1 VQPPDLHVKITS
13 QSTSLSPN
21 GLRQV
26 QDWQGQCTLVT
37 LPLGV
42 LKHNPPKFVPEL
54 PLRRREAIN
63 RLGFGLLNKIV
74 LKYDHAW
81 WSSAKGEAFA
91 FAHSASFMLLP
102 DFDKDPARLQGPK
115 GGKLEQIHRGAFP
128 GRSQEEREKN
138 PLAVAIIDLHTLSNI
153 PALEFMIGGDIADAL
168 EECTDE
174 QVAAWAHAV
183 VADYLG
189 PFMAATGADGKATI
203 PRQVKDKVPEPTKV
217 HVTRW
222 RSDRFAF
229 GSYAY
234 SPAHGDGEQGS
245 TPLDFL
251 ELSRTLW
258 GRVFW
263 AGEHTEV
270 DSYAS
275 AHGAWLSGDR
285 EGRKILRNLAGWTNS
300 L

>member
-1 VQPPDLHVKITS
+1 VKITS

-26 QDWQGQCTLVT
+26 QDWRGLCTLVT

-42 LKHNPPKFVPEL
+42 LKHNPPKFTPEL

-74 LKYDHAW
+74 LKYDQAW
-81 WSSAKGEAFA
+81 WSSAKGEALTS
-91 FAHSASFMLLP
+91 AHGSSYILLP
-102 DFDKDPARLQGPK
+102 DFDKDPVRLQGPK

-128 GRSQEEREKN
+128 GRSQEERERN
-138 PLAVAIIDLHTLSNI
+138 PLAVAIMDLNTLSNI
-153 PALEFMIGGDIADAL
+153 PALEFMIGGDVADAL

-174 QVAAWAHAV
+174 QVATWAHAV

-189 PFMAATGADGKATI
+189 PFTAATSADENATT
-203 PRQVKDKVPEPTKV
+203 PVELKDNIPEPTKV

-234 SPAHGDGEQGS
+234 SPAQKEGEQES

>member
-1 VQPPDLHVKITS
+1 VKITS

-26 QDWQGQCTLVT
+26 QDWRGQCTLVT

-42 LKHNPPKFVPEL
+42 LKHNPPKFTPEL

-63 RLGFGLLNKIV
+63 RLGFGLLNKV
-74 LKYDHAW
+74 FLKYDQAW
-81 WSSAKGEAFA
+81 WSSAKGEALTIA
-91 FAHSASFMLLP
+91 RCSSFVLLP
-102 DFDKDPARLQGPK
+102 DFDKDPVRLQGPK

-138 PLAVAIIDLHTLSNI
+138 PLAVAVMDLNTLSNI
-153 PALEFMIGGDIADAL
+153 PALEFMIGGDTADAL

-174 QVAAWAHAV
+174 QVAAWAHAIV
-183 VADYLG
+183 TEYLG
-189 PFMAATGADGKATI
+189 PFTAAAGADGKATTLME
-203 PRQVKDKVPEPTKV
+203 VTDKVPEPTKV
-217 HVTRW
+217 YVTRW

-234 SPAHGDGEQGS
+234 SPAVGDGEQES

-275 AHGAWLSGDR
+275 AHGAWFSGDR
-285 EGRKILRNLAGWTNS
+285 EGKKILRNLAGWTNS

>member
-1 VQPPDLHVKITS
+1 
-13 QSTSLSPN
+13 
-21 GLRQV
+21 
-26 QDWQGQCTLVT
+26 
-37 LPLGV
+37 
-42 LKHNPPKFVPEL
+42 
-54 PLRRREAIN
+54 
-63 RLGFGLLNKIV
+63 
-74 LKYDHAW
+74 
-81 WSSAKGEAFA
+81 
-91 FAHSASFMLLP
+91 M
-102 DFDKDPARLQGPK
+102 RLQGPK

-128 GRSQEEREKN
+128 GRSQEEREQN
-138 PLAVAIIDLHTLSNI
+138 PLAVAVLDLNTLSNI
-153 PALEFMIGGDIADAL
+153 PALEFMIGGDTADAL

-174 QVAAWAHAV
+174 QVAAWARAV
-183 VADYLG
+183 VTDYLG
-189 PFMAATGADGKATI
+189 PFTAATGADGKATTPTDVENEI
-203 PRQVKDKVPEPTKV
+203 PEPTKA

-222 RSDRFAF
+222 RSDRFSF

-234 SPAHGDGEQGS
+234 SPAAEDGEQES

-285 EGRKILRNLAGWTNS
+285 EGRKILRNLAGWTNG

>member
-1 VQPPDLHVKITS
+1 MKITS

-21 GLRQV
+21 GQRQV
-26 QDWQGQCTLVT
+26 QDWQGLCTLVT

-42 LKHNPPKFVPEL
+42 LKHNPPKFTPEL
-54 PLRRREAIN
+54 PLRRREAID
-63 RLGFGLLNKIV
+63 RLGFGLLDKIV
-74 LKYDHAW
+74 LKYDQAW
-81 WSSAKGEAFA
+81 WSPVKRGEATT
-91 FAHSASFMLLP
+91 FAHGALFMLLP
-102 DFDKDPARLQGPK
+102 DFDKDPVRLQGPK

-138 PLAVAIIDLHTLSNI
+138 PLAVWIVDLNMLSNI
-153 PALEFMIGGDIADAL
+153 PALEFMIGGDVADAL

-174 QVAAWAHAV
+174 QVATWAHAV

-189 PFMAATGADGKATI
+189 PFTAVTSADGKAPTPVELKHKI
-203 PRQVKDKVPEPTKV
+203 PEPTKM

-234 SPAHGDGEQGS
+234 SPALRDGEQES

-263 AGEHTEV
+263 AGEHTEME
-270 DSYAS
+270 SYAS
-275 AHGAWLSGDR
+275 VHGAWLSGDR
-285 EGRKILRNLAGWTNS
+285 EGRRILRNLAGWTNS